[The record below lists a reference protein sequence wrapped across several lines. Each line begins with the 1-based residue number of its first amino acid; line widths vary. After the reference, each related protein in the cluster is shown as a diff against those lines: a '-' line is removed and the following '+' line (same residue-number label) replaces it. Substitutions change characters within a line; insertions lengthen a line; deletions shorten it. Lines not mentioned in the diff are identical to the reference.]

1 MRLQIGL
8 NKTNNT
14 LLNPLSRGEFGQKH
28 LVVTSPRIWNLDF
41 KICSY
46 PFPLSRGIKG
56 DVKHKLK
63 IKSPKGG
70 KQKNTMK
77 LIHIILIAAILSLSS
92 CAQKAEEKKENV
104 AIDLQEQ
111 YTNVL
116 NIQGIPAKQYDLKPF
131 GFSDLGAWHG
141 YALPHQ
147 DSTNYYGGFS
157 GPLSMKMWGQWLGKS
172 LCQLQITDA
181 VSGSIIDLS
190 KANAKM
196 IYKPGLLQQ
205 ILELEKLT
213 IDIQLLFASNRTSL
227 LMTSITNTSQVEME
241 LQIGWKGQL
250 FEKELQLAKDTDR
263 IQVKYEKSDETF
275 LIHNHMNKEISISAD
290 KLSYQ
295 MHLKEKQSLKAGEK
309 TEISLLHSHYFN
321 KKEAMVEADQFNN
334 WLQNPKQV
342 LSENKSRWNGYLSKA
357 LESKNSLLDKEANK
371 HLAVKCVQTLLTNWR
386 SPAGDLQHDGVFPS
400 AAYQGFYGFWSWDSW
415 KQAVALVRFNPE
427 LAKSNILSMFQYQ
440 DEMGMVA
447 DCVYFD
453 PKENNW
459 RDTKAPLAAWAVLE
473 IYKRTNDLDFVR
485 EMYPKLVKYH
495 KWWYQ
500 YRDHDQNG
508 LCEYGSTDGTIIAA
522 KWESGMDNAVR
533 FDDAKM
539 LKNNDHGWSL
549 DQESVDLNAYLY
561 AEKEQLDELAS
572 LIGKSEEAQEF
583 SKAAKTLKE
592 RISKD
597 FYDAKEGFFYD
608 RTIKTGKLLTVQQ
621 GPEGWIPLYTKI
633 ANQEQAKSVK
643 SLLTNNTKFA
653 TKVPFPT
660 LVADHHKFN
669 PLKGYW
675 RGPVWLDQA
684 YFGIQALKN
693 YGYNQE
699 AEALSQK
706 LINNAEGLLQDA
718 PIRENYH
725 PITGEG
731 LNANHFSW
739 SAAHYLLLLTDEN

>member
-1 MRLQIGL
+1 
-8 NKTNNT
+8 
-14 LLNPLSRGEFGQKH
+14 
-28 LVVTSPRIWNLDF
+28 
-41 KICSY
+41 
-46 PFPLSRGIKG
+46 
-56 DVKHKLK
+56 
-63 IKSPKGG
+63 
-70 KQKNTMK
+70 MK
-77 LIHIILIAAILSLSS
+77 LTYISLIAGIISLSS
-92 CAQKAEEKKENV
+92 CLNPSAGKKEKQAV
-104 AIDLQEQ
+104 DFQEQ
-111 YTNVL
+111 YSNVL

-147 DSTNYYGGFS
+147 DSTDYYGGFA
-157 GPLSMKMWGQWLGKS
+157 GPLSMKMWGQWLGKNLS
-172 LCQLQITDA
+172 QLVLTDA
-181 VSGSIIDLS
+181 TTNQQIDLT
-190 KANAKM
+190 KAKAEM
-196 IYKPGLLQQ
+196 IYKPGMLQQ
-205 ILELEKLT
+205 KLQLPKLT
-213 IDIQLLFASNRTSL
+213 IDIQLVFASNRTSL
-227 LMTSITNTSQVEME
+227 IHTSVLNTSKEEKQIK
-241 LQIGWKGQL
+241 IGWKGQL
-250 FEKELQLAKDTDR
+250 FEKELQLAKNANGV
-263 IQVKYEKSDETF
+263 QVNYEKSDEIF
-275 LIHNHMNKEISISAD
+275 LIQNQDKKEVSITKD

-295 MHLKEKQSLKAGEK
+295 MDLKEVQSLKAGEK
-309 TEISLLHSHYFN
+309 TVVTLLHSHYFN
-321 KKEAMVEADQFNN
+321 EQEKLAEAG
-334 WLQNPKQV
+334 LLKTYLSNPEQV
-342 LSENKSRWNGYLSKA
+342 FTDNKLRWNGYLSEA
-357 LESKNSLLDKEANK
+357 LSSETELLEQEKNRR
-371 HLAVKCVQTLLTNWR
+371 LAVKCVQTLLTNWR

-453 PKENNW
+453 PRENNW

-473 IYKRTNDLDFVR
+473 IYKKTNDLDFVR
-485 EMYPKLVKYH
+485 NMYPKLVKYH
-495 KWWYQ
+495 EWWYQ

-539 LKNNDHGWSL
+539 LQNNDHGWSM
-549 DQESVDLNAYLY
+549 DQESVDLNAYLF
-561 AEKEQLDELAS
+561 AEKEQLAQLAS
-572 LIGKSEEAQEF
+572 LLEKKEEARNFYAQANLL
-583 SKAAKTLKE
+583 KDRIAKE
-592 RISKD
+592 
-597 FYDAKEGFFYD
+597 FYDADKGFFYD
-608 RTIKTGKLLTVQQ
+608 RAIKTGKLLTVQQ

-633 ANQEQAKSVK
+633 ANQEQAKGVK
-643 SLLTNNTKFA
+643 SLLTDSTKFA

-693 YGYNQE
+693 YGYKQE
-699 AEALSQK
+699 ADALTQK
-706 LINNAEGLLQDA
+706 LLHNAEGLLQDA

-739 SAAHYLLLLTDEN
+739 SAAHYLMLLTDEN

>member
-1 MRLQIGL
+1 
-8 NKTNNT
+8 
-14 LLNPLSRGEFGQKH
+14 
-28 LVVTSPRIWNLDF
+28 
-41 KICSY
+41 
-46 PFPLSRGIKG
+46 
-56 DVKHKLK
+56 
-63 IKSPKGG
+63 
-70 KQKNTMK
+70 MK
-77 LIHIILIAAILSLSS
+77 FIHISLIAAILSFSS
-92 CAQKAEEKKENV
+92 CAQEKQEKKDDA
-104 AIDLQEQ
+104 AIDLQEK
-111 YTNVL
+111 YSNVL
-116 NIQGIPAKQYDLKPF
+116 NIQGVPAKQYDLKPF
-131 GFSDLGAWHG
+131 GFSDMGAWHG

-147 DSTNYYGGFS
+147 DSTTYYGGFA
-157 GPLSMKMWGQWLGKS
+157 GPLSMKMWGQWLGKN
-172 LCQLQITDA
+172 LCQLVLTDA
-181 VSGSIIDLS
+181 NTNQEIDLT
-190 KANAKM
+190 KAKAEM
-196 IYKPGLLQQ
+196 MYKPGKLQQ
-205 ILELEKLT
+205 KLQLQNIT
-213 IDIQLLFASNRTSL
+213 IDIQLVFASNRTSL
-227 LMTSITNTSQVEME
+227 IQTSISNNSKKDMQLKV
-241 LQIGWKGQL
+241 GWKGEL
-250 FEKELQLAKDTDR
+250 FEKELQLAKSTNGV
-263 IQVKYEKSDETF
+263 QVNYKKSDEIF
-275 LIHNHMNKEISISAD
+275 LIQTHLPNEVSIAKN

-295 MHLKEKQSLKAGEK
+295 MNLSENQLVKAGQK
-309 TEISLLHSHYFN
+309 NEISMLHSHYFN
-321 KKEAMVEADQFNN
+321 EKEAMAEGKLLSL
-334 WLQNPKQV
+334 WLKDPQDVFSQNK
-342 LSENKSRWNGYLSKA
+342 LRWNGYLSKA
-357 LESKNSLLDKEANK
+357 LDSKNPLLDKDVNQQ
-371 HLAVKCVQTLLTNWR
+371 LAVKCVQTLLTNWR

-539 LKNNDHGWSL
+539 LKNNDHGWSM

-561 AEKEQLDELAS
+561 AEKEQLAELAE
-572 LIGKSEEAQEF
+572 LLGKDDE
-583 SKAAKTLKE
+583 SKSFQLAAKELKE

-597 FYDAKEGFFYD
+597 FYDAKEGFFFD
-608 RTIKTGKLLTVQQ
+608 RAIKTGKLLTVQQ
-621 GPEGWIPLYTKI
+621 GPEGWIPLYTNI
-633 ANQEQAKSVK
+633 ANQEQAKGVK
-643 SLLTNNTKFA
+643 NLLTDSTKFA
-653 TKVPFPT
+653 CKVPFPT

-684 YFGIQALKN
+684 YFGVQALKN
-693 YGYNQE
+693 YGYKQD
-699 AEALSQK
+699 ADALTQK
-706 LINNAEGLLQDA
+706 LLNNAEGLLQDA

-739 SAAHYLLLLTDEN
+739 SAAHYLLLLTDEI

>member
-1 MRLQIGL
+1 MANIEIKINPRRG
-8 NKTNNT
+8 KTN
-14 LLNPLSRGEFGQKH
+14 
-28 LVVTSPRIWNLDF
+28 D
-41 KICSY
+41 
-46 PFPLSRGIKG
+46 
-56 DVKHKLK
+56 
-63 IKSPKGG
+63 
-70 KQKNTMK
+70 TMK
-77 LIHIILIAAILSLSS
+77 FIHISLIAAILSLSS
-92 CAQKAEEKKENV
+92 CAQKAEEKKGNN
-104 AIDLQEQ
+104 ATDLQDK

-131 GFSDLGAWHG
+131 GFSDMGAWHG

-147 DSTNYYGGFS
+147 DSTSYYGGFA
-157 GPLSMKMWGQWLGKS
+157 GPLSMKMWGQWLGKN
-172 LCQLQITDA
+172 LCQLELTNA
-181 VSGSIIDLS
+181 SNNEIIDLS
-190 KANAKM
+190 DAKAEM
-196 IYKPGLLQQ
+196 IYKPGMLKQ
-205 ILELEKLT
+205 ILKLKDLT
-213 IDIQLLFASNRTSL
+213 IDIRLIFASNRTSL
-227 LMTSITNTSQVEME
+227 LQTSITNNSAEDLNLQV
-241 LQIGWKGQL
+241 GWKGQL
-250 FEKELQLAKDTDR
+250 FDKGLQLATSTNG
-263 IQVKYEKSDETF
+263 IQVNYEKSDEVF
-275 LIHNHMNKEISISAD
+275 LIQNQEGKELAIADD

-295 MHLKEKQSLKAGEK
+295 MNLKEIQALKAGEQSK
-309 TEISLLHSHYFN
+309 ITILHSHYFN
-321 KKEAMVEADQFNN
+321 NQEIMAEANQLKTWLENPQQVFAD
-334 WLQNPKQV
+334 
-342 LSENKSRWNGYLSKA
+342 NKTRWNEYLTKA
-357 LESKNSLLDKEANK
+357 LDSKNTLLDKEENK
-371 HLAVKCVQTLLTNWR
+371 RLAVKCVQTLTSNWR

-427 LAKSNILSMFQYQ
+427 LAKSNLHSMFQYQ
-440 DEMGMVA
+440 DDMGMVA

-473 IYKRTNDLDFVR
+473 IYKRTQDLDFVG

-539 LKNNDHGWSL
+539 LKNNDHGWSM
-549 DQESVDLNAYLY
+549 DQESVDLNAYLF
-561 AEKEQLDELAS
+561 AEKEQLADLAEL
-572 LIGKSEEAQEF
+572 LGKSEEANEF
-583 SKAAKTLKE
+583 DSQAKKLKE
-592 RISKD
+592 RIAKE
-597 FYDAKEGFFYD
+597 FYDETRGFFYD
-608 RTIKTGKLLTVQQ
+608 RAVKTGELLTVQQ

-633 ANQEQAKSVK
+633 ANQEQAKGVK
-643 SLLTNNTKFA
+643 SLLTDPTKFA

-660 LVADHHKFN
+660 LVADHKKFN

-693 YGYNQE
+693 YGYNTE
-699 AEALSQK
+699 ADRLSLK
-706 LINNAEGLLQDA
+706 LLQNAEGLLQDA

-739 SAAHYLLLLTDEN
+739 SAAHYLLLLTD